1 MQSEV
6 MRATNDEDSLCCA
19 GWTTVTP
26 IETPDHQISAKAE
39 RPVGRPLAS
48 AVCLSLALDRNLA
61 QLDLSRGEP
70 AARRQQTAAC
80 AGHRPAGGQHAAA
93 AAGLGAA
100 GAADGGG

>member
-61 QLDLSRGEP
+61 QLEVIRAIHSEDSL
-70 AARRQQTAAC
+70 C
-80 AGHRPAGGQHAAA
+80 C
-93 AAGLGAA
+93 AAGVGS
-100 GAADGGG
+100 G